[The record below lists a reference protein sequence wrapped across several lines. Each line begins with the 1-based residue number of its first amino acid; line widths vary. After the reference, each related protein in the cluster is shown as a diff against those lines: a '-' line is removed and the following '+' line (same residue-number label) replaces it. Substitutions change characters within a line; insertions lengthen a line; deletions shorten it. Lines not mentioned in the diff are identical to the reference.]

1 MREKGQVI
9 EGNGVQGV
17 LFARLPLSLIQ
28 VAGLGGYGGI
38 SAGSSLPLYFHVAL
52 SASLT
57 QSMMS
62 NDVLAASVKTDTV
75 LVTVKPQQATINGRR
90 FTPFMQ
96 RLRSAGDH

>member
-17 LFARLPLSLIQ
+17 RFAKLPLSQFQI
-28 VAGLGGYGGI
+28 AGLGGYGGI
-38 SAGSSLPLYFHVAL
+38 SAGSSLPLYFHVAQ
-52 SASLT
+52 SASLAE
-57 QSMMS
+57 SMMS
-62 NDVLAASVKTDTV
+62 NDVLAVCAKTHTV

-96 RLRSAGDH
+96 RLRSAGDL